1 VLGVIRQGGVRREHS
16 ELPWRTDPSIGG
28 RLTAGEQVHGR
39 SNNRSD
45 VLGVI
50 GWGGPIWGGA
60 RWEGTQMG
68 GTQ

>member
-1 VLGVIRQGGVRREHS
+1 MRIRVL
-16 ELPWRTDPSIGG
+16 DPSFK
-28 RLTAGEQVHGR
+28 A
-39 SNNRSD
+39 SD

-50 GWGGPIWGGA
+50 GRGSGFWGGPIWGGA